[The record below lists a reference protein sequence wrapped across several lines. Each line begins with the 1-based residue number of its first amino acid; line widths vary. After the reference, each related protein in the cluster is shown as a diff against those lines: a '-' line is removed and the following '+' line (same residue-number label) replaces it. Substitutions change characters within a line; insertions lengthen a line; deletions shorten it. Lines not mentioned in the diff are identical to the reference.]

1 MLFGAKISVLALK
14 EKVMLALFH
23 QKKMFQISKFLT

>member
-14 EKVMLALFH
+14 EKSNVGIISS
-23 QKKMFQISKFLT
+23 KKK